1 MGMKTIVRRALGV
14 VLALGVTVG
23 VLSGCSQ
30 SDPVQ
35 DVMGYRSSTVLFTV
49 NGNDV
54 TAGDYFFWLANQMDS
69 AASYLSMFT
78 EGTDQNDLWDTV
90 IDEAQGTTAAESV
103 KQSAQMQAV
112 AYSIIAAKGQENGYT
127 YTDED
132 KAAYQEELASVKE
145 QLGGEEAFQNWL
157 KRSCT
162 TEEGIEHIS
171 SISYIND
178 HMAHGMFR
186 DGSEDAPT
194 AETLTA
200 YADTNDLLCAKHI
213 LLLTKDMTTGE
224 AYPQD
229 QKDAQLAKAQDLLAQ
244 LQAVTDPT
252 QLETKFDELMNANS
266 EDTGLATNPDG
277 YTFTAGEMVEPFETA
292 TRELTPGQI
301 SGIVESDY
309 GYHIILR
316 LDPSQVE
323 DVRYRWETDHLT
335 ELTQQWVEEA
345 EIETTE
351 TYDQLSAKDFYEK
364 LTAYRDTLTEETAS
378 DSTDTTDTQSGTEG
392 TDTQTDAQTGTDSTD
407 TQTDAESTEGTE
419 GTDAAQ
425 TDGTDTATDTGGAT
439 DSQTGT
445 DTGSGEDA
453 QTDGTTETPA
463 Q

>member
-1 MGMKTIVRRALGV
+1 MKTIVRRALGV

-23 VLSGCSQ
+23 VLSGCGQ
-30 SDPVQ
+30 PDPVQ
-35 DVMGYRSSTVLFTV
+35 DVMGYSSSTVLFTV

-78 EGTDQNDLWDTV
+78 EETDQNNIWDTV
-90 IDEAQGTTAAESV
+90 VDEAQGTTAADSLKESA
-103 KQSAQMQAV
+103 KMQAV
-112 AYSIIAAKGQENGYT
+112 AYSIIAAKGEENGYT

-132 KAAYQEELASVKE
+132 KAAYQEELTSVKE
-145 QLGGEEAFQNWL
+145 QLGGEEAFQTWL
-157 KRSCT
+157 KRFCT
-162 TEEGIEHIS
+162 TEKGIEHIS

-224 AYPQD
+224 VYSQE

-244 LQAVTDPT
+244 LQAVTDPA

-277 YTFTAGEMVEPFETA
+277 YTFTAGEMVESFETA
-292 TRELTPGQI
+292 TRELSPGQI

-316 LDPSQVE
+316 LDPAQVE
-323 DVRYRWETDHLT
+323 AVREKWETAHMS

-364 LTAYRDTLTEETAS
+364 LTAYRDTLTTETES
-378 DSTDTTDTQSGTEG
+378 ETTEG
-392 TDTQTDAQTGTDSTD
+392 TDTQTDSQTEGTD
-407 TQTDAESTEGTE
+407 TQTE
-419 GTDAAQ
+419 GTDTQETQ
-425 TDGTDTATDTGGAT
+425 TGEADGAT
-439 DSQTGT
+439 DDQAADGQT
-445 DTGSGEDA
+445 DTDAGAGENA
-453 QTDGTTETPA
+453 QTDGTTEETPA

>member
-69 AASYLSMFT
+69 ASSYLSMFT
-78 EGTDQNDLWDTV
+78 EGTDQNNIWDTV

-132 KAAYQEELASVKE
+132 KAAYQEELTSVKD

-157 KRSCT
+157 KSSCT

-213 LLLTKDMTTGE
+213 LLLTKDVTTGE
-224 AYPQD
+224 AYSQE
-229 QKDAQLAKAQDLLAQ
+229 QKDAQLAKAKDLLAQ
-244 LQAVTDPT
+244 LQAVTDPA

-266 EDTGLATNPDG
+266 EDPGLATNPDG

-292 TRELTPGQI
+292 TRALSPGQI
-301 SGIVESDY
+301 SDIVESDS

-323 DVRYRWETDHLT
+323 DVRYKWETSHLT

-364 LTAYRDTLTEETAS
+364 LTAYRATLNEESAS
-378 DSTDTTDTQSGTEG
+378 DTTESTDTQTDTQSGTEG
-392 TDTQTDAQTGTDSTD
+392 TDTQTDAQTGTEGTD
-407 TQTDAESTEGTE
+407 AQTDAQTDTE

-425 TDGTDTATDTGGAT
+425 TDGTDAAAGDTTDG
-439 DSQTGT
+439 QTGT
-445 DTGSGEDA
+445 DTGAGEEG

>member
-1 MGMKTIVRRALGV
+1 MKTIVRRALGV

-23 VLSGCSQ
+23 VLSGCGQ
-30 SDPVQ
+30 PDPVQ
-35 DVMGYRSSTVLFTV
+35 DVMGYSSSTVLFTV

-78 EGTDQNDLWDTV
+78 EETDQNNIWDTV
-90 IDEAQGTTAAESV
+90 VDEAQGTTAADSLKESA
-103 KQSAQMQAV
+103 KMQAV
-112 AYSIIAAKGQENGYT
+112 AYSIIAAKGEENGYT

-132 KAAYQEELASVKE
+132 KAAYQEELTSVKE
-145 QLGGEEAFQNWL
+145 QLGGEEAFQTWL

-162 TEEGIEHIS
+162 TEKGIEHIS

-224 AYPQD
+224 VYSQE

-244 LQAVTDPT
+244 LQAVTDPA

-277 YTFTAGEMVEPFETA
+277 YTFTAGEMVESFETA
-292 TRELTPGQI
+292 TRELSPGQI

-316 LDPSQVE
+316 LDPAQVE
-323 DVRYRWETDHLT
+323 AVREKWETAHMS

-364 LTAYRDTLTEETAS
+364 LTAYRDTLTTETES
-378 DSTDTTDTQSGTEG
+378 ETTEG
-392 TDTQTDAQTGTDSTD
+392 TDTQTDSQTEGTD
-407 TQTDAESTEGTE
+407 TQTE
-419 GTDAAQ
+419 GTDTQETQ
-425 TDGTDTATDTGGAT
+425 TGEADGAT
-439 DSQTGT
+439 DDQAADGQT
-445 DTGSGEDA
+445 DTDAGTGENA
-453 QTDGTTETPA
+453 QTDGTTEETPA

>member
-1 MGMKTIVRRALGV
+1 MKTIVRRALGV
-14 VLALGVTVG
+14 VLALGVTAG
-23 VLSGCSQ
+23 VLSGCGQ
-30 SDPVQ
+30 ADPVQ
-35 DVMGYRSSTVLFTV
+35 EVMGYSSSTVLFTV
-49 NGNDV
+49 NGKDV

-78 EGTDQNDLWDTV
+78 EETDQNSIWDTV
-90 IDEAQGTTAAESV
+90 IDETQGTTAADSL
-103 KQSAQMQAV
+103 KQSAQLQAV
-112 AYSIIAAKGQENGYT
+112 AYSIIAAKGEENGYT

-132 KAAYQEELASVKE
+132 KAAYQEELTSVKE
-145 QLGGEEAFQNWL
+145 QLGGEEAFQTWL
-157 KRSCT
+157 KSSCT

-178 HMAHGMFR
+178 HMTHGMFR

-213 LLLTKDMTTGE
+213 LLLTKDMTTNE
-224 AYPQD
+224 AYSQE

-244 LQAVTDPT
+244 LQAVTDPA

-277 YTFTAGEMVEPFETA
+277 YTFTSGTMTEVFETA
-292 TRELTPGQI
+292 TRELAPGQI
-301 SGIVESDY
+301 SDIVESEF

-316 LDPSQVE
+316 LDPSQVAA
-323 DVRYRWETDHLT
+323 VRDKWETAHMS

-364 LTAYRDTLTEETAS
+364 LTAYRTSLTE
-378 DSTDTTDTQSGTEG
+378 TTESES
-392 TDTQTDAQTGTDSTD
+392 TDTQTDAQTEGSD
-407 TQTDAESTEGTE
+407 TQTD

-425 TDGTDTATDTGGAT
+425 TDGTDAQGTETGEAGE
-439 DSQTGT
+439 GT
-445 DTGSGEDA
+445 DGEAAGGQDGADAGAGEDA
-453 QTDGTTETPA
+453 PADGATEETPA

>member
-1 MGMKTIVRRALGV
+1 MKTIVRRALGV

-23 VLSGCSQ
+23 MLSGCGQ
-30 SDPVQ
+30 ADPVQ
-35 DVMGYRSSTVLFTV
+35 EVMGYSSSTVLFTV
-49 NGNDV
+49 NGKDV

-78 EGTDQNDLWDTV
+78 EETDQNSIWDTV
-90 IDEAQGTTAAESV
+90 IDETQGTTAGDSL
-103 KQSAQMQAV
+103 KQSAQLQAV
-112 AYSIIAAKGQENGYT
+112 AYSIIAAKGEENGYT

-132 KAAYQEELASVKE
+132 KAAYQEELTSVKE
-145 QLGGEEAFQNWL
+145 QLGGEEAFQTWL
-157 KRSCT
+157 KSSCT
-162 TEEGIEHIS
+162 TEKGIEHIS

-178 HMAHGMFR
+178 HMTHGMFR

-213 LLLTKDMTTGE
+213 LLLTKDMTTNE
-224 AYPQD
+224 AYSQE

-252 QLETKFDELMNANS
+252 QLEPKFDELMNTNS
-266 EDTGLATNPDG
+266 EDSGLAANPDG

-292 TRELTPGQI
+292 TRALTPGQI
-301 SGIVESDY
+301 SDIVESDY

-316 LDPSQVE
+316 QDPSQVAA
-323 DVRYRWETDHLT
+323 VRDKWETAHMS

-364 LTAYRDTLTEETAS
+364 LTAYRATLTEETES
-378 DSTDTTDTQSGTEG
+378 ETTEG
-392 TDTQTDAQTGTDSTD
+392 TDTQTDSQTEGTD
-407 TQTDAESTEGTE
+407 TQTE
-419 GTDAAQ
+419 GTDTQETQ
-425 TDGTDTATDTGGAT
+425 TGEADGAT
-439 DSQTGT
+439 DDQAADGQTTDGQT
-445 DTGSGEDA
+445 DTDAGAGEDA
-453 QTDGTTETPA
+453 QTDGTTEETPA

>member
-1 MGMKTIVRRALGV
+1 MKTIVRRALGV

-23 VLSGCSQ
+23 VLSGCGQ
-30 SDPVQ
+30 PDPVQ
-35 DVMGYRSSTVLFTV
+35 DVMGYSSSTVLFTV

-78 EGTDQNDLWDTV
+78 EETDQNNIWDTV
-90 IDEAQGTTAAESV
+90 VDEAQGTTAADSLKESA
-103 KQSAQMQAV
+103 KMQAV
-112 AYSIIAAKGQENGYT
+112 AYSIIAAKGEENGYT

-132 KAAYQEELASVKE
+132 KAAYQEELTSVKE
-145 QLGGEEAFQNWL
+145 QLGGEEAFQTWL

-162 TEEGIEHIS
+162 TEKGIEHIS

-224 AYPQD
+224 VYSQE

-244 LQAVTDPT
+244 LQAVTDPA

-277 YTFTAGEMVEPFETA
+277 YTFTAGDMTEAFETA
-292 TRELTPGQI
+292 TRELAPGQI
-301 SGIVESDY
+301 SDIVESDF

-316 LDPSQVE
+316 LDPAQVE
-323 DVRYRWETDHLT
+323 AVREKWETAHMS

-364 LTAYRDTLTEETAS
+364 LTAYRDTLTEETES
-378 DSTDTTDTQSGTEG
+378 ETTEG
-392 TDTQTDAQTGTDSTD
+392 TDTQTDSQTEGTD
-407 TQTDAESTEGTE
+407 TQTE
-419 GTDAAQ
+419 GTDAQ
-425 TDGTDTATDTGGAT
+425 TEGTDTQETQTGEADGAT
-439 DSQTGT
+439 DDQAADGQT
-445 DTGSGEDA
+445 DTDAGAGENA
-453 QTDGTTETPA
+453 QTDGTTEETPA

>member
-1 MGMKTIVRRALGV
+1 MKTIVRRALGV

-23 VLSGCSQ
+23 VLSGCGQ
-30 SDPVQ
+30 PDPVQ
-35 DVMGYRSSTVLFTV
+35 DVMGYSSSTVLFTV

-78 EGTDQNDLWDTV
+78 EETDQNNIWDTV
-90 IDEAQGTTAAESV
+90 VDEAQGTTAADSLKESA
-103 KQSAQMQAV
+103 KMQAV
-112 AYSIIAAKGQENGYT
+112 AYSIIAAKGEENGYT

-132 KAAYQEELASVKE
+132 KAAYQEELTSVKE
-145 QLGGEEAFQNWL
+145 QLGGEEAFQTWL

-162 TEEGIEHIS
+162 TEKGIEHIS

-224 AYPQD
+224 VYSQE

-244 LQAVTDPT
+244 LQAVTDPA

-277 YTFTAGEMVEPFETA
+277 YTFTAGEMVESFETA
-292 TRELTPGQI
+292 TRELSPGQI

-316 LDPSQVE
+316 LDPAQVE
-323 DVRYRWETDHLT
+323 AVREKWETAHMS

-364 LTAYRDTLTEETAS
+364 LTAYRDTLTTETES
-378 DSTDTTDTQSGTEG
+378 ETTEG
-392 TDTQTDAQTGTDSTD
+392 TDTQTDSQTEGTD
-407 TQTDAESTEGTE
+407 TQTE
-419 GTDAAQ
+419 GTDAQ
-425 TDGTDTATDTGGAT
+425 TEGADTQETQTGEADGAT
-439 DSQTGT
+439 DDQAADGQT
-445 DTGSGEDA
+445 DTDAGAGENA
-453 QTDGTTETPA
+453 QTDGTTEETPA